1 MSFVKT
7 VAATA
12 IGITIPVI
20 ALGALSLNERFMKW
34 YTKATLHA
42 SMSVFNEKK

>member
-42 SMSVFNEKK
+42 TMSVFDKEK